1 MANNLALIIKPTH
14 ECNLGC
20 KYCYIE
26 KGAETGRM
34 SSLTLENMIYQLSLL
49 PEKESFE
56 FIWHGGEPLLMGV
69 EFYKQAFELQKK
81 YLSDKKVN
89 NGLQTNA
96 TLITEEILSF
106 CEDFKFSIGS
116 SLDGPKKINDL
127 TRVYKDGKGSFDD
140 IWRGIQLIKER
151 NEHISER
158 MQKGQSPFYLGG
170 GAITVLT
177 KYNIDQL
184 EEVYD
189 FFKTNNM
196 GMKINPL
203 IKSGKANEAYGDMG
217 LGPEEYGKA
226 LVILFDKWFNEVERG
241 IDIDPLSSILGS
253 LMTGMP
259 TSCNFGENCRNKFVS
274 IGPLGDVYPCGRFD
288 GVKDFWM
295 GNLNQTPL
303 SEILSSRLNNT
314 LLCRNAD
321 SISEC
326 SSCKNKKICNAGCMH
341 NAYMQKGDIR
351 DKDYYCA
358 SYKILFSHLENALN
372 SELDKAKLTPEEVK
386 NYKEEIAKKT
396 KFINKTFP

>member
-1 MANNLALIIKPTH
+1 
-14 ECNLGC
+14 
-20 KYCYIE
+20 
-26 KGAETGRM
+26 
-34 SSLTLENMIYQLSLL
+34 
-49 PEKESFE
+49 
-56 FIWHGGEPLLMGV
+56 MGV

-203 IKSGKANEAYGDMG
+203 IKSGKANEA
-217 LGPEEYGKA
+217 
-226 LVILFDKWFNEVERG
+226 
-241 IDIDPLSSILGS
+241 
-253 LMTGMP
+253 
-259 TSCNFGENCRNKFVS
+259 
-274 IGPLGDVYPCGRFD
+274 
-288 GVKDFWM
+288 
-295 GNLNQTPL
+295 
-303 SEILSSRLNNT
+303 
-314 LLCRNAD
+314 
-321 SISEC
+321 
-326 SSCKNKKICNAGCMH
+326 
-341 NAYMQKGDIR
+341 
-351 DKDYYCA
+351 
-358 SYKILFSHLENALN
+358 
-372 SELDKAKLTPEEVK
+372 
-386 NYKEEIAKKT
+386 
-396 KFINKTFP
+396 